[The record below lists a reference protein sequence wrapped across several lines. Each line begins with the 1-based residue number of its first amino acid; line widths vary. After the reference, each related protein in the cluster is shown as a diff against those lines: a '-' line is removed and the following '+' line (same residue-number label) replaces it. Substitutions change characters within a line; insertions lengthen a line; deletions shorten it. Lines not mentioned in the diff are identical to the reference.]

1 MLFNIIFA
9 TFLAS
14 IVSLLLVSA
23 LLLHKTLIQKISF
36 PLVAFAAGA
45 LLAIGFLETMREAV
59 NLGGEQVYLWVTIS
73 IAGFFVLER
82 VFLFLHHHSHTEK
95 EGEKEHLKMPTSFLL
110 FGDGLHNFIDGLSIA
125 AAFLVNFQL
134 GVVTTIAV
142 FVHEIPH
149 ELADFGILIHKGWER
164 KKVILLNSLSGVT
177 AIVGAIL
184 AYYLGNS
191 FRDIV
196 PLLLAITTGNFIYLS
211 ATDLLPEIHHK
222 ADKDLAINYSF
233 FFILGIILIYVLV
246 KLVGE

>member
-9 TFLAS
+9 AFLAS
-14 IVSLLLVSA
+14 IVSLLLVSV

-59 NLGGEQVYLWVTIS
+59 NLGGEQVYLWVTVS

-82 VFLFLHHHSHTEK
+82 VFLFLHHHSHAET

-177 AIVGAIL
+177 AIIGAIL

-196 PLLLAITTGNFIYLS
+196 PFLLAITTGNFIYLS

-222 ADKDLAINYSF
+222 ADKDLAINYSI
-233 FFILGIILIYVLV
+233 FFILGIILIYALV
-246 KLVGE
+246 KLVG

>member
-14 IVSLLLVSA
+14 IVSLLLVSV

-59 NLGGEQVYLWVTIS
+59 NLGGEQVYLWVTLS

-82 VFLFLHHHSHTEK
+82 VFLFLHHHDHTEK
-95 EGEKEHLKMPTSFLL
+95 EEEKEHLKMPTSLLL

-125 AAFLVNFQL
+125 AAFLVNFQF
-134 GVVTTIAV
+134 GVVTTAAV

-149 ELADFGILIHKGWER
+149 ELADFAILIHKGWEK

-177 AIVGAIL
+177 AILGAIL

-191 FRDIV
+191 FHNLV
-196 PLLLAITTGNFIYLS
+196 PLLLAVTTGNFIYLS

-222 ADKDLAINYSF
+222 ADKDLAINYSI
-233 FFILGIILIYVLV
+233 FFILGIILIYVLI
-246 KLVGE
+246 KIVG